1 MSTRYRTWEGVV
13 VRRHPLPS
21 GDLVVSFLTP
31 EGPVDTLAKSAQ
43 RPGGRSGRIG
53 LFHRVTFQTYERP
66 GRELLTLTQVSFE
79 EALAASEP
87 FRFAAQGFLAELGWK
102 TLSPEVAPRGYPV
115 WVSGM
120 RGIARA
126 EDPRVP
132 LVWAGFRLLAHA
144 GYRPSGSGR
153 YLSPLGELRA
163 EPGEGAVFLGEVGEA
178 ALKAVLTRP
187 GSEAIE
193 TLKEAPLDRLLEGLL
208 RYAEAQLEG
217 MRSARTLRA
226 LAS

>member
-21 GDLVVSFLTP
+21 GDLVVGFLTP
-31 EGPVDTLAKSAQ
+31 LGPLEAMAKSAQ

-102 TLSPEVAPRGYPV
+102 TLSPEVAARGYPI

-120 RGIARA
+120 RGIAQT

-144 GYRPSGSGR
+144 GYRPGGSGH
-153 YLSPLGELRA
+153 YLSPLGGLQT
-163 EPGEGAVFLGEVGEA
+163 EPGEGAVFLGEAGET

-187 GSEAIE
+187 GNEAIAV
-193 TLKEAPLDRLLEGLL
+193 LRDAPLDRLLEGLL

-217 MRSARTLRA
+217 MRTARTLRA